1 MVYPPG
7 LYIESQSNRTETVNN
22 EWSENSPKLA
32 ALVMSI
38 VVVIFAIILTIYCYR
53 KEKLCFG
60 TDPKVAA
67 EIRTDQKERNQGQ
80 NDFDLP
86 PAYSTLSQK

>member
-7 LYIESQSNRTETVNN
+7 LNIESPSNTTETVDN
-22 EWSENSPKLA
+22 EWTNSPKLA

-38 VVVIFAIILTIYCYR
+38 VVVIFAIILMIYCYH
-53 KEKLCFG
+53 KKKLCFG
-60 TDPKVAA
+60 TDQKVAA
-67 EIRTDQKERNQGQ
+67 EIRTDQKEPNQGQ

>member
-7 LYIESQSNRTETVNN
+7 LHIESPFNSTETVEN
-22 EWSENSPKLA
+22 EWTNSPKLA

-38 VVVIFAIILTIYCYR
+38 VVVIFAIILTIYCYH
-53 KEKLCFG
+53 KKKLCFG

-67 EIRTDQKERNQGQ
+67 EVRTDQKERNQGQ

>member
-1 MVYPPG
+1 MVYSPG
-7 LYIESQSNRTETVNN
+7 FNIESPSNKTETVND
-22 EWSENSPKLA
+22 EWTNSPKLA
-32 ALVMSI
+32 ALVISI
-38 VVVIFAIILTIYCYR
+38 VVVIFAIILTIYCYH
-53 KEKLCFG
+53 KKKLCFG

-67 EIRTDQKERNQGQ
+67 EVRTDQKERNQGQ

>member
-7 LYIESQSNRTETVNN
+7 LHIESPFNSTETVEN
-22 EWSENSPKLA
+22 EWTNSPKLA

-38 VVVIFAIILTIYCYR
+38 VVVIFAIILTIYCYH
-53 KEKLCFG
+53 KKKLCFG
-60 TDPKVAA
+60 TGPKVGA
-67 EIRTDQKERNQGQ
+67 EVKIDQKERNQGQ